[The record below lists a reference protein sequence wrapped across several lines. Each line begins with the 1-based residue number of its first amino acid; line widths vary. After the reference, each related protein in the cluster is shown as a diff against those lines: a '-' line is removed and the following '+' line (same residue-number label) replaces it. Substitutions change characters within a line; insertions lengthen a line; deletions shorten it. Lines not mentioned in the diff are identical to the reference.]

1 MKILI
6 VGFGIL
12 MFAVVTAALML
23 WGMRKAYF
31 QKETLTKMLF
41 SKSADRVMRYLKT
54 HDSITEAQ
62 MRKLVEG
69 IRASEFHSRQQ
80 AVVQADK
87 AFTSRLID
95 IMLEDGLIEQAKK
108 GKQVYRKKSE
118 EK

>member
-12 MFAVVTAALML
+12 MFAFVTAILVV

-41 SKSADRVMRYLKT
+41 SKSADKVMHYLKT
-54 HDSITEAQ
+54 HDSISETQ

-87 AFTSRLID
+87 AFTMRLID
-95 IMLEDGLIEQAKK
+95 IMLQDGLIEPIKQ
-108 GKQVYRKKSE
+108 GKQIYRKA

>member
-6 VGFGIL
+6 IGFGIL
-12 MFAVVTAALML
+12 MFAFVTAILVV

-31 QKETLTKMLF
+31 QKETLSKMLF
-41 SKSADRVMRYLKT
+41 SKSADRVMHYLKT
-54 HDSITEAQ
+54 HDSISEPQ

-87 AFTSRLID
+87 AFTMRLID
-95 IMLEDGLIEQAKK
+95 VMLQDGLIEPVKQ
-108 GKQVYRKKSE
+108 GKRVYRKKVD
-118 EK
+118 K

>member
-6 VGFGIL
+6 IGFGIL
-12 MFAVVTAALML
+12 MFAFVTAILVV

-31 QKETLTKMLF
+31 QKETLSKMLF
-41 SKSADRVMRYLKT
+41 SKSADRVMHYLKT
-54 HDSITEAQ
+54 HDSISEPQ

-87 AFTSRLID
+87 AFTMRLID
-95 IMLEDGLIEQAKK
+95 VMLQDGLIEPV
-108 GKQVYRKKSE
+108 KQDKRVYRKKVY
-118 EK
+118 K

>member
-1 MKILI
+1 MKVLI
-6 VGFGIL
+6 MGLCIL
-12 MFAVVTAALML
+12 MFAVVTAAVTL

-41 SKSADRVMRYLKT
+41 SKSADRVMHYLKT
-54 HDSITEAQ
+54 HDSISEPQ

-87 AFTSRLID
+87 AFTMRLID
-95 IMLEDGLIEQAKK
+95 VMLQDRLIEPVKQ
-108 GKQVYRKKSE
+108 GKRVYRKKVY
-118 EK
+118 K

>member
-1 MKILI
+1 MRLLI

-12 MFAVVTAALML
+12 MFAAVTAALVV
-23 WGMRKAYF
+23 WGMRKSYF

-41 SKSADRVMRYLKT
+41 SKSADKVMHYLRKNDT
-54 HDSITEAQ
+54 ISEQQ

-87 AFTSRLID
+87 AFTLRLID
-95 IMLEDGLIEQAKK
+95 IMLEEDLIEPVKQ
-108 GKQVYRKKSE
+108 GKRVYRKKS
-118 EK
+118 KK